1 MPISIILL
9 GVSIICF
16 NFNIGTK
23 FLKQFPISI
32 FTVNLLFTL
41 FFLLLFIKPIN
52 LSNTIYISIGGLGFT
67 LLAIYFLIFKQKKEE
82 VKKITSQFI
91 LFFIG
96 IFVLQILMPYLEKDL
111 FDFSILFIGVILG
124 IFGYIISKE
133 LTNVYNII
141 FTTLPVTNILW
152 FILKEAHLPYEVLLL
167 GTGNI
172 FEISMISF
180 ITAFVFS
187 IMFKSVSTFFK
198 FKNISFKKQKGDI
211 V

>member
-23 FLKQFPISI
+23 LLKQFPISL
-32 FTVNLLFTL
+32 FLLNLLFTL

-52 LSNTIYISIGGLGFT
+52 FYNIVYINIGGICFT

-82 VKKITSQFI
+82 IKKNSSQFT
-91 LFFIG
+91 LFFIV
-96 IFVLQILMPYLEKDL
+96 IFILQILMPYLEKDL

-124 IFGYIISKE
+124 VFGYIITKE
-133 LTNVYNII
+133 LTNAYNII
-141 FTTLPVTNILW
+141 FTTLPITNIFW

-167 GTGNI
+167 GTGNM
-172 FEISMISF
+172 FEISMV
-180 ITAFVFS
+180 AFVSAFLS
-187 IMFKSVSTFFK
+187 YIIFKKFNLFIR
-198 FKNISFKKQKGDI
+198 FKNISFKKRKGD
-211 V
+211 VV